1 MARGE
6 AAASLDAVLAA
17 INEALEDAARGRV
30 IRDGLTAAIVG
41 RPNAGKSSLFNR
53 LAGAARAIV
62 TDVPGT
68 TRDLL
73 TERIDIGGVPFTFVD
88 TAGLR
93 REAANA
99 IEEEG
104 IARAR
109 QAGAAADVVI
119 AVIDRSRPMDEDDR
133 ELTTASDGRCIRV
146 ASKVGEIRRAGDASD
161 LDDPRT

>member
-1 MARGE
+1 MRSTACV
-6 AAASLDAVLAA
+6 AALDALLA
-17 INEALEDAARGRV
+17 DAARGRM
-30 IRDGLTAAIVG
+30 IREGLTAAIVG

-73 TERIDIGGVPFTFVD
+73 TERVDVDGVPVTMID

-93 REAANA
+93 EGAGDA

-104 IARAR
+104 ISRAR
-109 QAGAAADVVI
+109 QAGAAADVLIV
-119 AVIDRSRPMDEDDR
+119 VIDRSQPLTALDRALLDETRARPR
-133 ELTTASDGRCIRV
+133 VIV
-146 ASKVGEIRRAGDASD
+146 ASKSGSARPRGSRR
-161 LDDPRT
+161 RTRRSACRR